1 MRLLLV
7 DDHAVVREGVAA
19 LLQQA
24 RAGVQVVRAGD
35 GEEAL
40 ALVRRDPD
48 LDAVLLDLVLPGMDG
63 LRTIE
68 ALGRERA
75 DLPVIVLAGS
85 EDPRDVRRA
94 LAAGALGYVP
104 KSADPLTLLSALD
117 FVLAGNVYL
126 PPLLLFEDGGEPL
139 ARRAPSANE
148 SRLELTG
155 RQVDVLKLLA
165 LGMPNKSIAQA
176 LGLSDKT
183 VKVHVTAIFRSLNVV
198 NRTQAAAAAREARL
212 V

>member
-7 DDHAVVREGVAA
+7 DDHAVVREGVSA

-24 RAGVQVVRAGD
+24 RSDVRVLQARS

-40 ALVRRDPD
+40 ILARTEPD

-63 LRTIE
+63 VRCIE
-68 ALGRERA
+68 AFGREHA
-75 DLPVIVLAGS
+75 DLPVVVLAGS

-94 LAAGALGYVP
+94 LNAGALGYVP
-104 KSADPLTLLSALD
+104 KSADPLTLLSVLD
-117 FVLAGNVYL
+117 YVLAGNMYV
-126 PPLLLFEDGGEPL
+126 PPLLAWDDSADNAP
-139 ARRAPSANE
+139 RRPTAALE
-148 SRLELTG
+148 GRQELTG

-165 LGMPNKSIAQA
+165 RGLPNKSIAQV

-212 V
+212 I

>member
-7 DDHAVVREGVAA
+7 DDHAVVREGVSA
-19 LLQQA
+19 LVRQG
-24 RAGVQVVRAGD
+24 RAGVQVLHARDA
-35 GEEAL
+35 EEAL
-40 ALVRRDPD
+40 ALARTEPA

-63 LRTIE
+63 VRAIE
-68 ALGRERA
+68 AFGRERP

-104 KSADPLTLLSALD
+104 KSADPPTLLSAID
-117 FVLAGNVYL
+117 FVLAGNVYV
-126 PPLLLFEDGGEPL
+126 PPLLLYEERAEAPRPAEP
-139 ARRAPSANE
+139 APE
-148 SRLELTG
+148 LRLELTG
-155 RQVDVLKLLA
+155 RQVDVLRLLA
-165 LGMPNKSIAQA
+165 QGLPNKSIAQA

-198 NRTQAAAAAREARL
+198 NRTQAAAAARAARL
-212 V
+212 I

>member
-7 DDHAVVREGVAA
+7 DDHAVVREGVSA
-19 LLQQA
+19 LLHQG
-24 RAGVQVVRAGD
+24 RAGVEVLHARD

-40 ALVRRDPD
+40 ALARVTPG

-63 LRTIE
+63 VRAIE
-68 ALGRERA
+68 AFGREHP

-104 KSADPLTLLSALD
+104 KSADPPTLLSAID
-117 FVLAGNVYL
+117 FVLGGNVYV
-126 PPLLLFEDGGEPL
+126 PPLLLWEDRSTAP
-139 ARRAPSANE
+139 RAAPQPTE

-155 RQVDVLKLLA
+155 RQVDVLRLLA
-165 LGMPNKSIAQA
+165 QGLPNKSIALA

-198 NRTQAAAAAREARL
+198 NRTQAAQAAREARL

>member
-24 RAGVQVVRAGD
+24 RAGIEVLQARG
-35 GEEAL
+35 GEEGLLL
-40 ALVRRDPD
+40 ARSEAD
-48 LDAVLLDLVLPGMDG
+48 LDAVLLDLVLPDMDG
-63 LRTIE
+63 ISAIE
-68 ALGRERA
+68 AFGQARA
-75 DLPVIVLAGS
+75 DLPVVVLAGS
-85 EDPRDVRRA
+85 EDPHDVRRA

-117 FVLAGNVYL
+117 FVLAGNVYV
-126 PPLLLFEDGGEPL
+126 PPLALWGEAGGPPPRRPAPAAEPK
-139 ARRAPSANE
+139 PG
-148 SRLELTG
+148 LTE
-155 RQVDVLKLLA
+155 RQVDVLRLLA
-165 LGMPNKSIAQA
+165 RGLPNKSIAQQ

-198 NRTQAAAAAREARL
+198 NRTQAATAAREARL
-212 V
+212 I